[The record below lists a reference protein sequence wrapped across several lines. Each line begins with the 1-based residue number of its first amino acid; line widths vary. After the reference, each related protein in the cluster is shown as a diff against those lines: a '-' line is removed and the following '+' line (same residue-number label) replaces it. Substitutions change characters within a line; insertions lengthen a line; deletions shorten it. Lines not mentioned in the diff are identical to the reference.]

1 MIVETNIYQN
11 NAWNKALDTTLD
23 SENTLITL
31 FGCSDFTKVESGFK
45 TLREHFPKAI
55 IIGCSTAGEIYEE
68 ELFEDS
74 LSIAITKFEKTTLK
88 LSTASIVDYE
98 DSKSV
103 AINLVKNCDK
113 ENLKALFVLSDGLH
127 INGSQL
133 TEGFNS
139 ALFKDIIVTGG
150 LAGDDARFEKTW
162 VLVDDKPMMD
172 YVTAVGFYGDFIH
185 INYGSKG
192 GWNKFGIDREV
203 TASKENILY
212 ELDHKP
218 ALEVYKTY
226 LGEQAKEL
234 PSSGLLFPLVL
245 KDGDGDGEEKV
256 RTILAVDETDNSITF
271 AGDIPIGATT
281 AFMRANFDNL
291 IDGAQSAAEG
301 MLLHYDPS
309 KPALNIAIS
318 CVGRKLVLKQRTED
332 EIEAIKDI
340 FEGDVAQ
347 VGFYSYGEI
356 SPLHSGKCDLHNQTM
371 TLTLIQEY

>member
-1 MIVETNIYQN
+1 MIVETNVYKN
-11 NAWNKALDTTLD
+11 GTWEKTLDNTLD
-23 SENTLITL
+23 SQNTLIMV
-31 FGCSDFTKVESGFK
+31 FGCSDFSKIESGFRV
-45 TLREHFPKAI
+45 LREHYPQALV
-55 IIGCSTAGEIYEE
+55 IGCSSAGEIYEE
-68 ELFEDS
+68 ELLEDS
-74 LSIAITKFEKTTLK
+74 MSIAITKFEKTTLK
-88 LSTASIVDYE
+88 LSSVSIADFK

-103 AINLVKNCDK
+103 ATHLVQNCDTD
-113 ENLKALFVLSDGLH
+113 NLKALFVLSDGLH

-139 ALFKDIIVTGG
+139 MLSKEVIITGG
-150 LAGDDARFEKTW
+150 LAGDDARFEQTW

-185 INYGSKG
+185 VNYGSKG

-203 TASKENILY
+203 TLSKENVLY

-218 ALEVYKTY
+218 ALEIYKTY

-234 PSSGLLFPLVL
+234 PASGLLFPLVL
-245 KDGDGDGEEKV
+245 KDEKGEEKV
-256 RTILAVDETDNSITF
+256 RTILAVDEKENSITF

-291 IDGAQSAAEG
+291 IDGAQNAAEG
-301 MLLHYDPS
+301 MLSHYDAT

-332 EIEAIKDI
+332 EIEVIKDV
-340 FEGDVAQ
+340 FEGKVAQ

-371 TLTLIQEY
+371 TLTLIQEF